1 MDVVKIHIKVGSAS
15 LLYEGDKEFLTSN
28 LSKVMSEVAAYGAT
42 PDNAAATLEP
52 KSVQSDV
59 KNRSRTQDMSV
70 GTIAAKLN
78 VGSGPDLILAAAS
91 ALTFFAGKE
100 AFTRQELL
108 SKMQEAKSY
117 YKKSFSS
124 NLTKYINTLI
134 RSAKLIEGASGQFS
148 LSASERDELE
158 SQLDI

>member
-1 MDVVKIHIKVGSAS
+1 MDVVKIQIKVGSAS
-15 LLYEGDKEFLTSN
+15 LLYEGDKDFLTNN
-28 LSKVMSEVAAYGAT
+28 LGKMISEVAAYGAAPEDAMT
-42 PDNAAATLEP
+42 AELKHTQSSIKDAT
-52 KSVQSDV
+52 
-59 KNRSRTQDMSV
+59 RTRDMSV

-117 YKKSFSS
+117 YKKSYGS

-134 RSAKLIEGASGQFS
+134 KSAKLIEGSSGQFS
-148 LSASERDELE
+148 LSAGELGELE
-158 SQLDI
+158 NQLGI